1 MHAERT
7 RGQSWQSAAMSAPE
21 LAGELPCQADPD
33 LFFSKCRTDIKRAKR
48 ICLDCLA
55 LAACREW
62 ALTRAEW
69 YGVWGGLSERERRL
83 IYRYCMTRIGWLRL
97 SVCDMVTPST
107 RYRTTTGLVPWPRTE
122 VSSWWRCAIILA
134 SPGSWGHRSRA
145 R

>member
-33 LFFSKCRTDIKRAKR
+33 LFFSAYHADIKRAKR
-48 ICLDCLA
+48 FCLDCPA

-62 ALTRAEW
+62 ALTRPEW

-83 IYRYCMTRIGWLRL
+83 IYRAQL
-97 SVCDMVTPST
+97 SLGPLSIRGEAGQDRRKTVGP
-107 RYRTTTGLVPWPRTE
+107 
-122 VSSWWRCAIILA
+122 AA
-134 SPGSWGHRSRA
+134 SVRRGA
-145 R
+145 